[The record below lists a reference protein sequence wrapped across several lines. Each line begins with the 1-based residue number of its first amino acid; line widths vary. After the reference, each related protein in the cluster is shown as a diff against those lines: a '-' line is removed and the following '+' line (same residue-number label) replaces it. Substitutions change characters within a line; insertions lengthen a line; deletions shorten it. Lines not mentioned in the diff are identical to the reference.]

1 VRARTARGFT
11 LVEVLVAL
19 VIVAIGMSALL
30 ASMSS
35 SADTASYL
43 REKTF
48 AQWIGLN
55 QLAVTRLAA
64 KLPSKGTTN
73 GELDYAGR
81 HWAWQQEVTEQDF
94 PGVLRIDVR
103 VQPIEPGAMPKDGRW
118 MATVVGVVGN
128 AVAPPQLASLYTEF
142 GAPGSGAPGGSVT
155 PAPTL
160 GPGTPPT
167 SGGLSPSPAPGA
179 APPPSTSPTPV
190 TGAPGSQ

>member
-1 VRARTARGFT
+1 MRARTARGFT

-30 ASMSS
+30 SSMNS

-55 QLAVTRLAA
+55 QLATTRLAA

-118 MATVVGVVGN
+118 MATAVGVVGD
-128 AVAPPQLASLYTEF
+128 AVAPPQLTSLYTEF
-142 GAPGSGAPGGSVT
+142 GAAGPGVPGSSVT
-155 PAPTL
+155 PGATPA
-160 GPGTPPT
+160 PGTTPS
-167 SGGLSPSPAPGA
+167 SGGISPSPAPGG
-179 APPPSTSPTPV
+179 APPAGSPTPV
-190 TGAPGSQ
+190 TSAPGSQ

>member
-1 VRARTARGFT
+1 
-11 LVEVLVAL
+11 VEVLVAL

-30 ASMSS
+30 SSMNS

-43 REKTF
+43 RDKTF

-118 MATVVGVVGN
+118 MATTVGVVGD
-128 AVAPPQLASLYTEF
+128 AVAPPQLTSLYTEF
-142 GAPGSGAPGGSVT
+142 GAPGSGTPGGSVT
-155 PAPTL
+155 PAPT
-160 GPGTPPT
+160 PGRGTTPST
-167 SGGLSPSPAPGA
+167 GGLSPSSNPGA
-179 APPPSTSPTPV
+179 APPPSSSPTPV
-190 TGAPGSQ
+190 TSAPSSP

>member
-1 VRARTARGFT
+1 VNGRPARGFT

-30 ASMSS
+30 ASMGN
-35 SADTASYL
+35 SADTAMYL

-55 QLAVTRLAA
+55 QLALTRLAA

-73 GELDYAGR
+73 GDLDYAGR

-103 VQPIEPGAMPKDGRW
+103 VQPIEPGAMPKDGQW
-118 MATVVGVVGN
+118 MATVTGVVGD
-128 AVAPPQLASLYTEF
+128 AVAPPQLNSLYTEYS
-142 GAPGSGAPGGSVT
+142 AP
-155 PAPTL
+155 
-160 GPGTPPT
+160 GPGTP
-167 SGGLSPSPAPGA
+167 GGSPAPA
-179 APPPSTSPTPV
+179 ATPTSVGTLGN
-190 TGAPGSQ
+190 GAPATGGLPASGNLSPAPTTPPAAQ